1 MSSTT
6 RNVRAVV
13 DPTWYSESSGLH
25 QERCFISPG
34 EGDRLLISSRTD
46 SNTWLT
52 VSQPATRRKCIMMVN
67 AARKTRTAKQDSTET
82 APTEAP
88 RQRTDP
94 LEAARAKLKYAEEQA
109 KIRLAKKYERLT
121 EQANAAAVRRDRITE
136 QIVAIEAELSSIK
149 AELNELSPEVIS
161 DEPADPPVEDV
172 PVEDEGTK
180 ESVTE

>member
-13 DPTWYSESSGLH
+13 AHTRYSESSGLQ

-52 VSQPATRRKCIMMVN
+52 VSQPATQRKRIMVN
-67 AARKTRTAKQDSTET
+67 AARKTRTAKQDSAET

-121 EQANAAAVRRDRITE
+121 EQANAAAVRRNKITE